1 MNRVGF
7 HQTHET
13 QPSRMLYLDSTDAH
27 HLTSLTSHYTY
38 SFKDTIETGPN
49 EGMLVSLSSAS
60 IPYSFYNVRGGV
72 NDELHYTVGGLVQTP
87 LPIEPGNYTA
97 SSLAKEIVAKFLS
110 EATITFVMSYSKT
123 TQKYSFSTTTENLAF
138 NLDKAQSINHEIGFG
153 DLTGSRSVS
162 TAPASPTV
170 SDFVA
175 DLNGSVHA
183 IYVRTNLAT
192 KSVMESM
199 TQGVSDILA
208 KVDINTDPGGVITLD
223 PNQVSHE
230 ALIHTA
236 GVKQV
241 EIRLTDERNRLLDLN
256 GLHTQLGVKFR
267 FVSVKVAD
275 PVAQGDP
282 RARVTPQQVEN
293 RRNLD
298 KEKKQQRR
306 KSALRKGKEQT
317 KTADP
322 APRRTNNQS

>member
-38 SFKDTIETGPN
+38 AFRDTIETGRN

-60 IPYSFYNVRGGV
+60 IPYSFYNVRTGL
-72 NDELHYTVGGLVQTP
+72 NDQLHYTKTGVAQTP

-97 SSLAKEIVAKFLS
+97 SSLAKEIVGKFLS
-110 EATITFVMSYSKT
+110 EATITFVMTYNKI
-123 TQKYSFSTTTENLAF
+123 TQKYSFSTTTANIAF
-138 NLDKAQSINHEIGFG
+138 DLDQERNIKREAGFG
-153 DLTGSRSVS
+153 GSTGSRSIS
-162 TAPASPTV
+162 TNAATPTV

-175 DLNGSVHA
+175 DLNGSIHA

-192 KSVMESM
+192 KSVMESQ
-199 TQGVSDILA
+199 TGGVSDILA
-208 KVDINTDPGGVITLD
+208 KIDINTDPGGVITLD

-230 ALIHTA
+230 ALIYTA

-256 GLHTQLGVKFR
+256 GLHNQLGLKFR
-267 FVSVKVAD
+267 FVSVKHSD
-275 PVAQGDP
+275 PVTLGDP

-293 RRNLD
+293 RRNQD
-298 KEKKQQRR
+298 KAKKQQKR
-306 KSALRKGKEQT
+306 KAALRKGKEQT
-317 KTADP
+317 KTEAQGSK
-322 APRRTNNQS
+322 ANK